1 MQYPNELRKL
11 KAHMSSDLWEVLAE
25 NGCMIAGGAVTS
37 VFTNKEIN
45 DVDVYFPSAEAFTK
59 VVAEVYGTYTHGLE
73 SEFGLGYTEAR
84 GMHVTKK
91 SLLILSDSYDVQF
104 IGYSFYPTAP
114 DIFKAFDYTI
124 NMGACYMYDGR
135 FSLHEDFLK
144 HNAQRYLHFNPDTLY
159 PLISVL
165 RSSKYRERGYT
176 ISKAQ
181 MLRALLAVNKK
192 NIDSWEKLIDELGG
206 MYGVAPEEI
215 FDTTKEFS
223 LELAIATLDNFEIR
237 DKIITNNPTVDD
249 VVLAMPGSFTQE
261 FVQKR
266 HAYFDK
272 HKWQT
277 NPYKPKEPKQGND
290 FVFE

>member
-11 KAHMSSDLWEVLAE
+11 KAQMSPELWEVLAD

-45 DVDVYFPSAEAFTK
+45 DIDVYFPSVEAFTK
-59 VVAEVYGTYTHGLE
+59 VVGEVYGTYTHGLD
-73 SEFGLGYTEAR
+73 STFDLSYTDAR

-91 SLLILSDSYDVQF
+91 SLLILSESNDVQF
-104 IGYSFYPTAP
+104 IGYAFYPTAQ

-135 FSLHEDFLK
+135 FSLHDDFLK
-144 HNAQRYLHFNPDTLY
+144 HNSQRYLHFNPATLY
-159 PLISVL
+159 PLISIL
-165 RSSKYRERGYT
+165 RANKYRERGYT

-181 MLRALLAVNKK
+181 MLRGLLAVNKK
-192 NIDSWEKLIDELGG
+192 NIDSWDKLIDELGG
-206 MYGVAPEEI
+206 MYGVAPEKI
-215 FDTTKEFS
+215 FDITKEFS
-223 LELAIATLDNFEIR
+223 LDTAIEALNNFEIR
-237 DKIITNNPTVDD
+237 DTIIANNPSVDD
-249 VVLAMPGSFTQE
+249 IILAMPGSFTQD

-266 HAYFDK
+266 KDYFDK
-272 HKWQT
+272 HPYMT
-277 NPYKPKEPKQGND
+277 NPYKPKEKSKGTD

>member
-11 KAHMSSDLWEVLAE
+11 KAQMSDDLWEVLAE

-45 DVDVYFPSAEAFTK
+45 DIDVYFPSKEAFTK
-59 VVAEVYGTYTHGLE
+59 VVGEIYGRYTHGLE
-73 SEFGLGYTEAR
+73 GEYCLGYSDAR

-91 SLLILSDSYDVQF
+91 SLLIMSEGHDVQF
-104 IGYSFYPTAP
+104 IGYAFYPTAR

-135 FSLHEDFLK
+135 FSLHDEFLK
-144 HNAQRYLHFNPDTLY
+144 HNAQRYLHFNPATLY
-159 PLISVL
+159 PLISIL
-165 RSSKYRERGYT
+165 RANKYRERGYT
-176 ISKAQ
+176 ISKSQ
-181 MLRALLAVNKK
+181 MLRGLLAVNKK
-192 NIDSWEKLIDELGG
+192 DINSWDKLIDELGG

-223 LELAIATLDNFEIR
+223 FDLAIETLDKFEIR

-249 VVLAMPGSFTQE
+249 VVLAMPDSFTQE

-266 HAYFDK
+266 KGYFEK
-272 HKWQT
+272 HSWVT
-277 NPYKPKEPKQGND
+277 NPYILKEKNSGN
-290 FVFE
+290 FEL